1 MTLRLEMKPREA
13 FATRKYY
20 TCACGLNRPTDETE
34 KENMK
39 HINTKEHQK
48 LVEARYNANPKF
60 WDNVYKK
67 QSKKPK

>member
-1 MTLRLEMKPREA
+1 MCK
-13 FATRKYY
+13 
-20 TCACGLNRPTDETE
+20 CGLKRPTDETE

-48 LVEARYNANPKF
+48 LVEARYNASPKF

-67 QSKKPK
+67 QNRKLKGDTSPKAKAKPKA

>member
-1 MTLRLEMKPREA
+1 MCK
-13 FATRKYY
+13 
-20 TCACGLNRPTDETE
+20 CGLKRPTDETE